1 MSLWNVFLE
10 IANTCKKRSFNWSL
24 LTTSVFTIPTIT
36 FFAFKQTHV
45 LFNAWSVNV
54 VLHKAKHSSDIH
66 QFNTADIF
74 SLFTKTVN
82 TKKWKQ
88 TGIAKNKIT
97 PLAHRIKARDA
108 QSAVSRGQNNSN
120 GAAPSGQSVQTSKP
134 TAQLTRRGG
143 NNNGS
148 PEGRALELHGIEWG
162 RHFCPTRWMSFPL
175 LLPLPGFWTDA
186 SYRTFRSP
194 PFSCS

>member
-74 SLFTKTVN
+74 SLLTKTVN

-97 PLAHRIKARDA
+97 PLARRIKARDA

-143 NNNGS
+143 NKQRLTRGESTGTPWNWMRETFLSNEVDEFS
-148 PEGRALELHGIEWG
+148 P
-162 RHFCPTRWMSFPL
+162 FV
-175 LLPLPGFWTDA
+175 A
-186 SYRTFRSP
+186 SSWILDRCFLQNVS
-194 PFSCS
+194 